1 MRAGL
6 QHLIPPCR
14 AEPPKAAELR
24 KVPVFMTIN
33 PNDPI
38 QKLGVLLAQKA
49 RNPDIDGYK
58 PLPHQVR
65 FHSNPAKGRINFGGN
80 RSGKS
85 YSSVCEMVWWA
96 TGTHPYRDTPRPPV
110 ALRHVAVDKP
120 QGIDKILKELYKKI
134 CPSRVLRGGTW
145 ESAWQSNPPAL
156 FFENGSFI
164 EFMSYEQEL
173 DKHAGTSRHAIAFDE
188 EPDEA
193 IFNENMAR
201 LIDTDG
207 DWWIAMTPVEGL
219 TWVYHR
225 FYLKW
230 EEGELSEDVA
240 IFVFLTDDNYY
251 LPAGAFDRLMGDMSE
266 EEKKARRTG
275 QFIALSGLIYPFDQN
290 YHVRALEPRPGLLT
304 ITGMD
309 HGLRNPTAWL
319 WAQIDHDG
327 VFYIVREHYKSELL
341 VKDHAAAVKIIEAS
355 NRNLIPAYRIGDP
368 AIVHRNPLDGQ
379 SVASEY
385 ASHGIIIGPGNNDVD
400 AGINRVASLFHIHET
415 LGARIYIDP
424 SCRALIKE
432 LRTYRWDEW
441 ATRKAETSKEPKTK
455 PKKKDDHAAD
465 ALRYLVMSRPPED
478 SGNGPLVEAGPP
490 RIPGAQYPTDWQYDH
505 RDSAA
510 YDDYMGS
517 EW

>member
-1 MRAGL
+1 
-6 QHLIPPCR
+6 
-14 AEPPKAAELR
+14 
-24 KVPVFMTIN
+24 MTLN
-33 PNDPI
+33 PNDPL

-49 RNPDIDGYK
+49 RDPDIDGYK

-65 FHSNPAKGRINFGGN
+65 FHSNPARGRINFGGN

-96 TGTHPYRDTPRPPV
+96 TGTHPFRDTPRPPV
-110 ALRHVAVDKP
+110 ALRHVAVDNP
-120 QGIDKILKELYKKI
+120 QGINKILKELYKKI
-134 CPSRVLRGGTW
+134 VPSRYLRGGSW
-145 ESAWQSNPPAL
+145 ESAWQNSPPAL
-156 FFENGSFI
+156 FFSNGSFV

-207 DWWIAMTPVEGL
+207 EWWIAMTPVEGL
-219 TWVYHR
+219 TWVYTR
-225 FYLKW
+225 FWLKY

-251 LPAGAFDRLMGDMSE
+251 LPSGAFDRLMGDMSE

-275 QFIALSGLIYPFDQN
+275 AFIALSGLVYPFDQN
-290 YHVRALEPRPGLLT
+290 VHVRDLEARRGLLT
-304 ITGMD
+304 FTGMD

-319 WAQIDHDG
+319 WGQVDSDG
-327 VFYIVREHYKSELL
+327 VLYIVHEHYKSELY
-341 VKDHAAAVKIIEAS
+341 VKDHAAAVKAIEAS
-355 NRNLIPAYRIGDP
+355 NPLLVPSYRIGDP
-368 AIVHRNPLDGQ
+368 SIFNRNPLDGQ
-379 SVASEY
+379 SVGSEY
-385 ASHGIIIGPGNNDVD
+385 ATHGIYIGPGNNDVD
-400 AGINRVASLFHIHET
+400 AGINRLASMFYVHPDF
-415 LGARIYIDP
+415 GPKIYIDR
-424 SCRALIKE
+424 SCRALIRE

-441 ATRKAETSKEPKTK
+441 ATRKAETQKEPKTK

-465 ALRYLVMSRPPED
+465 ALRYMAMTRPETD
-478 SGNGPLVEAGPP
+478 SGSGPIAPDPVP
-490 RIPGAQYPTDWQYDH
+490 RIPGSQYPTDWEAYDH
-505 RDSAA
+505 RNSGA
-510 YDDYMGS
+510 YDDVMGS